1 MKYVKYFTSTI
12 LLVLAIYICTMGS
25 YYPTYFFI
33 GFSLLIILGD
43 LFFGEDIGTDK
54 YAYPRLINIPIYIN
68 LPLLLIFISIIIF
81 VFGNHEPMWF
91 TALFNNYL
99 NIDNLLCYIP
109 HSNQQ

>member
-54 YAYPRLINIPIYIN
+54 YAYPRLINIPI
-68 LPLLLIFISIIIF
+68 PAFDP
-81 VFGNHEPMWF
+81 EDEWF
-91 TALFNNYL
+91 
-99 NIDNLLCYIP
+99 DD
-109 HSNQQ
+109 